1 MTMERIAVSALRK
14 TFTLKPGQTVTVDG
28 VLSNRIAVLDGVDLT
43 INRGE
48 FVTVVGP
55 SGSGK
60 SVLLDVIAGLTEA
73 TSGGARIDGVAVS
86 KPHASTAYVFQQYA
100 LFPWRTALQNVE
112 YALEV
117 RGTPAAERREKAR
130 YFLHLFGLNGFED
143 RYPSQLSGGMQQR
156 VAIARA
162 LSTDPQVLLMDEP
175 FAALDAQTRDILQ
188 SELLRIWEQIKTT
201 VVFVTHSIDEAI
213 YLADRVVVMTA
224 RPASVKEI
232 VEIDLPRP
240 RDLGIRNSEAFNAYR
255 ARVWESL
262 RDEVV
267 KAQRDWALAS
277 SYAN

>member
-1 MTMERIAVSALRK
+1 MERIEVSALRK
-14 TFTLKPGQTVTVDG
+14 TFTLKQGQTITVDG
-28 VLSNRIAVLDGVDLT
+28 IASNRIPVLDGVDLT

-48 FVTVVGP
+48 FITLVGP

-73 TSGGARIDGVAVS
+73 TSGVARIDGIEVA
-86 KPHASTAYVFQQYA
+86 KPHARTAYVFQQYA

-117 RGTPAAERREKAR
+117 RGVAAAERREKAR
-130 YFLHLFGLNGFED
+130 YFLHLFGLKGFED
-143 RYPSQLSGGMQQR
+143 RFPSQLSGGMQQR

-201 VVFVTHSIDEAI
+201 VVFVTHAIDEAI

-240 RDLGIRNSEAFNAYR
+240 RDLDIRNSEAFNAYR
-255 ARVWESL
+255 GRVWASL

-267 KAQRDWALAS
+267 KAQRDWVLAS